1 MNKKQLEYVKEQLD
15 IMAEEIE
22 AIKDVADRAEIRGQY
37 IQLFIDMC
45 AVSNNVD
52 VAHENPSDALVNDK
66 AKPEPVVE
74 EVEEEEL
81 VDEDSMEEEVE
92 EVVEEPEHV
101 TAETKAVLPQEE
113 EEVLEEDPLADAEI
127 VKVVLNDEDEKVD
140 ITEMYSV
147 LIKDGVDEEDAGM
160 VGLFVTEYGAINA
173 YVEKFNYMQHGLAR
187 AYAAY
192 LATSLS
198 EADLLQHI
206 ENFSTVKVAS
216 PEEFID
222 DENAEALF
230 DFICQ

>member
-66 AKPEPVVE
+66 AKPEPVV
-74 EVEEEEL
+74 VEEEL
-81 VDEDSMEEEVE
+81 VDEDSMKE

-101 TAETKAVLPQEE
+101 TAETEAVLPQEE

-147 LIKDGVDEEDAGM
+147 LVKDGVDEEDAEM

-206 ENFSTVKVAS
+206 ENFSTVKVAK

>member
-66 AKPEPVVE
+66 AKPEPVV
-74 EVEEEEL
+74 VEEEL
-81 VDEDSMEEEVE
+81 VDEDSIEE

-101 TAETKAVLPQEE
+101 TAETEAVLPQEE
-113 EEVLEEDPLADAEI
+113 EEALEEDPLADAEI
-127 VKVVLNDEDEKVD
+127 VKVVLNDDDEEVD
-140 ITEMYSV
+140 ITPMYTR
-147 LIKDGVDEEDAGM
+147 LINAGIAEEDAEM
-160 VGLFVTEYGAINA
+160 IGLFVIEYDALDA
-173 YVEKFNYMQHGLAR
+173 YEQRFDYMKHSLAR

-192 LATSLS
+192 LATAL
-198 EADLLQHI
+198 EDADLIAHI
-206 ENFSTVKVAS
+206 ENFSSVKVAS

>member
-22 AIKDVADRAEIRGQY
+22 AIKDVADRAEVRGQY

-45 AVSNNVD
+45 AVSNTSGAVY
-52 VAHENPSDALVNDK
+52 ENGNEALVNDK
-66 AKPEPVVE
+66 AKPVEVVAEEVEEEEEIEEVE
-74 EVEEEEL
+74 EVEEEVL
-81 VDEDSMEEEVE
+81 EV
-92 EVVEEPEHV
+92 PEHV
-101 TAETKAVLPQEE
+101 TAETEAVLPEE
-113 EEVLEEDPLADAEI
+113 DALEEDPLADAEI

-140 ITEMYSV
+140 ITEVYSV
-147 LIKDGVDEEDAGM
+147 LVKDGVDEEDAEM

-173 YVEKFNYMQHGLAR
+173 YVEKFNYMKHGLAR

-198 EADLLQHI
+198 DADLIQHI
-206 ENFSTVKVAS
+206 ENFSTIKVAS